1 MTRSVVGLFANQE
14 QAERAISDLES
25 AGFDPTHMGI
35 AMRDRRAAKDV
46 AEAEGISSTA
56 GAVTGGL
63 VGGTAGALLAAAGAL
78 VVPGIGPFLAGGILA
93 GALVGGAAGRLI
105 GGLVGLG
112 VPEQEAKYYQQRVEG
127 GSVLLTVATPYRGRE
142 AWEIMRQDGAE
153 DLREKG
159 FGGYPNDEAAP
170 ERASTGRPYT
180 EPPNAEVDGT
190 IVPPDNRQQTVDE
203 QGNAVSS
210 LTSEHGYQQQVNA
223 PQNQPRGVPETGGGA
238 PTANPAAPLPP
249 DGQSSYQPGPLPP
262 DGQPNAQPQ
271 PLPPDESITVDSPQ
285 SAHVP
290 PERVREVEEGGFDA
304 PDHPMLDKDIIAEDT
319 GHAGQPQRPPL

>member
-14 QAERAISDLES
+14 QAERAINDLES
-25 AGFDPTHMGI
+25 AGFDPTHMGL
-35 AMRDRRAAKDV
+35 AMRDRRAAQDV
-46 AEAEGISSTA
+46 AEAGGISSTA

-93 GALVGGAAGRLI
+93 GALVGGTAGWLI

-112 VPEQEAKYYQQRVEG
+112 IPEHEAKYYQQRVED
-127 GSVLLTVATPYRGRE
+127 GSVLLTLATPYRTRE

-153 DLREKG
+153 DLRDKG
-159 FGGYPNDEAAP
+159 FGGYPNDEA
-170 ERASTGRPYT
+170 GRSYA

-190 IVPPDNRQQTVDE
+190 VVPPDNRQQTVDM

-223 PQNQPRGVPETGGGA
+223 PRNQQHGVPETHGST
-238 PTANPAAPLPP
+238 TADPVSPLPP
-249 DGQSSYQPGPLPP
+249 DGQSGYRPGPLPP
-262 DGQPNAQPQ
+262 DGTPNAQPES
-271 PLPPDESITVDSPQ
+271 LPPDGSITADSTQ

-290 PERVREVEEGGFDA
+290 PVRAHDVEEGGFDA

>member
-1 MTRSVVGLFANQE
+1 MTRSVVGLFADQE
-14 QAERAISDLES
+14 MAERAINDLRS

-35 AMRDRRAAKDV
+35 VMRDRGAAKDL
-46 AEAEGISSTA
+46 AREEGVSSTA

-78 VVPGIGPFLAGGILA
+78 VVPGIGPFIAGGILA
-93 GALVGGAAGRLI
+93 GALVGGAAGWLI

-112 VPEQEAKYYQQRVEG
+112 VPEEEAKYYQKRVEG
-127 GSVLLTVATPYRGRE
+127 GSVLLTVAAPYRGRE

-159 FGGYPNDEAAP
+159 YGGYASDEA
-170 ERASTGRPYT
+170 GRSYA

-190 IVPPDNRQQTVDE
+190 VVPPDNRQQTVDV

-210 LTSEHGYQQQVNA
+210 LTAEHGYQQQVNA
-223 PQNQPRGVPETGGGA
+223 PQNQPRGVPETAGGSGDA
-238 PTANPAAPLPP
+238 TTASPAAPLPP
-249 DGQSSYQPGPLPP
+249 DGQPSYHPGPLPP
-262 DGQPNAQPQ
+262 DGQPNAQPT
-271 PLPPDESITVDSPQ
+271 PLPPDGSITVDSPQ

-290 PERVREVEEGGFDA
+290 PERAREVEEGGFDA
-304 PDHPMLDKDIIAEDT
+304 PDHPMLDKDIIAEDS